1 MAPRTEL
8 PSHKLVINLFLR
20 LSTTLLLRSEVWLDR
35 LTQLDLV
42 NRELFPDVLRL
53 GDTEG
58 TLASR
63 REDKRHILFCNLLY
77 RCDGLTKKISKRLRA
92 EIREIHRRLPM

>member
-63 REDKRHILFCNLLY
+63 REDSDTFYFVTYCIAA
-77 RCDGLTKKISKRLRA
+77 TA
-92 EIREIHRRLPM
+92 